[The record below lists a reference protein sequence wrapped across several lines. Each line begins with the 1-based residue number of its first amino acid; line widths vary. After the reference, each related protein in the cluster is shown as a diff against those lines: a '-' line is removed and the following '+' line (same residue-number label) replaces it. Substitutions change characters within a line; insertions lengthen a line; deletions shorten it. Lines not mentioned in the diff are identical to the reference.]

1 MHDLGTLGGRQS
13 AAYAINDSGQTT
25 GWSDLAGD
33 LTHHAFLYTGTPGSS
48 GVMHDLGTLGGTI
61 SRVYAINARGQ
72 VLGVSTTEA
81 GEFHAFL
88 YTGTPGVDGR
98 MIDLEAWLAA
108 SNPVEAAKWRLAVF
122 PDFTTFRLSMNNTGL
137 ITGAGAYDVGFG
149 GPSHLRAFVLDASS
163 LVAVPEPSR
172 LALLTLAG
180 SALLLRRRGR
190 EQHSIWALG
199 DAGRS

>member
-1 MHDLGTLGGRQS
+1 MHDLGTLGGTQS
-13 AAYAINDSGQTT
+13 AAYAINDSGQIT

-33 LTHHAFLYTGTPGSS
+33 LTHHAFLYTGTPGRG

-61 SRVYAINARGQ
+61 SRAYAINARGQ

-108 SNPVEAAKWRLAVF
+108 NNPVEAAKWRLAVF
-122 PDFTTFRLSMNNTGL
+122 PDFTFFRLSMNNTGL
-137 ITGAGAYDVGFG
+137 ITGAGAYDDGSG
-149 GPSHLRAFVLDASS
+149 GPSNLRAFVLDASS
-163 LVAVPEPSR
+163 IVVPEPSS
-172 LALLTLAG
+172 LALLSISV
-180 SALLLRRRGR
+180 SALLLRCCRRPR
-190 EQHSIWALG
+190 RFSA
-199 DAGRS
+199 